1 MKVLFRSLEDGSHVT
16 VDCVSKLIVRS
27 NKYEVHFHVGC
38 SSYVS
43 VYNFCF
49 YSFWV
54 FHLIVL
60 VSNL

>member
-16 VDCVSKLIVRS
+16 VDHVSRLIVRF
-27 NKYEVHFHVGC
+27 NKYEVHFQVGS

-49 YSFWV
+49 YS
-54 FHLIVL
+54 LMG
-60 VSNL
+60 VSL